1 MKLKITIVA
10 VLLLAITSLNAQE
23 ISDTSFGKGLI
34 NFVAKDSSFSVK
46 FAPRFQVRS
55 ISSWDHDG
63 NQYGSP
69 EHNFI
74 VRRARLKFDGFAY
87 SPKLKYKL
95 ELGLSNRD
103 ISGANDFNRNTPRYI
118 LDAVIMWNFSGNW
131 ELWAG
136 QTKLPGNVER
146 VVSSAFFN

>member
-1 MKLKITIVA
+1 MKLNITIVA
-10 VLLLAITSLNAQE
+10 IAFLSLTSLNAQE

-55 ISSWDHDG
+55 MSSWNYDG
-63 NQYGSP
+63 DQYGSP

-87 SPKLKYKL
+87 SPKERREISHRIASFDETVFIQLSAVVKL
-95 ELGLSNRD
+95 R
-103 ISGANDFNRNTPRYI
+103 PR
-118 LDAVIMWNFSGNW
+118 
-131 ELWAG
+131 
-136 QTKLPGNVER
+136 
-146 VVSSAFFN
+146 

>member
-1 MKLKITIVA
+1 MIRKHLVNIRVGYLPRQKLILIMKLRIT
-10 VLLLAITSLNAQE
+10 LLTFFICVCSSINAQE
-23 ISDTSFGKGLI
+23 ISDTSFGKGMI

-87 SPKLKYKL
+87 STKLKYKI
-95 ELGLSNRD
+95 ELR
-103 ISGANDFNRNTPRYI
+103 II
-118 LDAVIMWNFSGNW
+118 
-131 ELWAG
+131 
-136 QTKLPGNVER
+136 
-146 VVSSAFFN
+146 